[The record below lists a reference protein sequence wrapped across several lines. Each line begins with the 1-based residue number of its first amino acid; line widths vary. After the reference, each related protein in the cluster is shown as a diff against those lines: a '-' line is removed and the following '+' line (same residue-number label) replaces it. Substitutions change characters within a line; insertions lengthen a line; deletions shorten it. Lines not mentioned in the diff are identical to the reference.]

1 MSLSG
6 LVSSARRRIRTIKT
20 RTPEYV
26 HWKRAALVLLILLV
40 LFGGSLYGIY
50 RFRGWKLSAGIFVVA
65 IAVVTVYRRNRFVSP
80 SSVRLQ
86 TTLLRLIQRLRRL
99 RNRDKRQM
107 MRNAVESRPVSG
119 AVVAP
124 VLGIV
129 AFPLIT
135 AVYTLPLQ
143 FKFANTVDETLW
155 AVHASVTGF
164 SFVVLIFFWE
174 YLRGEFDNVV
184 LIRTAVRYTWSLHII
199 YFLLS
204 ANVVIGGL
212 ALLEQGNQAV
222 FVGVQAVL
230 FLATIFGLYWLYH
243 TIYTVMVR
251 ETLPLRV
258 KRMLEEKIGVILTE
272 SDQETWVAV
281 VNRQLNEDYPQLA
294 LPNFTGGKER
304 VTAGE
309 LGLSGEV
316 TDIHLHRLH
325 DLLEEASALDVEVE
339 QLPVLGR
346 SYNDDDDLFVYQGD
360 PAAQEAEQMRNRLRR
375 AIKVR

>member
-1 MSLSG
+1 
-6 LVSSARRRIRTIKT
+6 
-20 RTPEYV
+20 
-26 HWKRAALVLLILLV
+26 
-40 LFGGSLYGIY
+40 
-50 RFRGWKLSAGIFVVA
+50 
-65 IAVVTVYRRNRFVSP
+65 
-80 SSVRLQ
+80 
-86 TTLLRLIQRLRRL
+86 
-99 RNRDKRQM
+99 
-107 MRNAVESRPVSG
+107 MRNAVESRPLSG

-135 AVYTLPLQ
+135 VAYTLPLQ

-174 YLRGEFDNVV
+174 YLRGEFDNAV

-258 KRMLEEKIGVILTE
+258 KRMLDEKIGVILTE

-281 VNRQLNEDYPQLA
+281 VNHQLDRDYPRLA
-294 LPNFTGGKER
+294 LPDFVGGKER

-316 TDIHLHRLH
+316 ADIHLYRLQ
-325 DLLEEASALDVEVE
+325 DFLDEASSLDVEVE

-360 PAAQEAEQMRNRLRR
+360 PTAQEAEQMRNRLRR
-375 AIKVR
+375 VIKVK